1 MGKRQKLRNVR
12 GKPANRAEGH
22 ALMAIKG
29 VQNDQRQLPAEVA
42 ALFDDLL
49 MRSVQAT
56 HAKQEIQTKMD
67 EANVKFRQEQARLAD
82 SLAQQL
88 GVSATV
94 KELVA
99 LRERHVRTVIDT
111 IDRAHSAVSTVRTGA
126 GKGAKKTKTR

>member
-1 MGKRQKLRNVR
+1 MEKRQKSRNVR
-12 GKPANRAEGH
+12 GKPASMRASMRIEC
-22 ALMAIKG
+22 

-49 MRSVQAT
+49 LRSVQAT
-56 HAKQEIQTKMD
+56 HAEQELRTKMD

-94 KELVA
+94 KELAA
-99 LRERHVRTVIDT
+99 LGGRHVRTVIDT
-111 IDRAHSAVSTVRTGA
+111 MERAHSAVSAKRTRA
-126 GKGAKKTKTR
+126 GKGAKKTRTR